1 MGLREGSS
9 TEEGLGI
16 LKLLRQKAANSNR
29 ENWELYGNNL
39 HRATRGILRVSL
51 WLTTTKKGF
60 PMAFSRALLLL
71 LQPGQPQH
79 TTKHGDGQDLWMGNR
94 IRREKFHSKANWHRV
109 TLIHTLFFWDG
120 LASSNMSP
128 SPPLKSLLSPKSFP
142 GAD

>member
-1 MGLREGSS
+1 MEGSS

-60 PMAFSRALLLL
+60 PMPSA
-71 LQPGQPQH
+71 
-79 TTKHGDGQDLWMGNR
+79 
-94 IRREKFHSKANWHRV
+94 E
-109 TLIHTLFFWDG
+109 LFFFYF
-120 LASSNMSP
+120 SQVNPNTPQNMEMD
-128 SPPLKSLLSPKSFP
+128 KIY
-142 GAD
+142 GWETG